1 MWFEFYLLAFCC
13 YSSWAFFPP
22 FCVNQVFL
30 LFCFIFLLASYLYI
44 FIFSVISNIHTYE
57 CIHLFR
63 VYLLHFF
70 THHSPALTSDISH
83 FSLYTFILPWDTW
96 QASLVAQ
103 MVKNPPAMRE
113 TWVQSVGGDDPPG
126 EGNGSP
132 LQCSCL
138 ENPTDGGA
146 IPGGLQSMGSLRVG
160 HDWVTSLSLF
170 TFTHWRREWQPTPV
184 FLPGESQGRRGLVG
198 CRLWGRTELD
208 TTERQAQRTA
218 RHRHP
223 TLGASCYRRHTLQ
236 LKMQQPHK
244 NSALLQPHTVW
255 HRCSIFCLYIYC
267 KPHLIMFYFGFK
279 YLAFF
284 QVNFKK

>member
-30 LFCFIFLLASYLYI
+30 LFYFIFLLASYLYI

-70 THHSPALTSDISH
+70 THHSPSLTSDISH

-96 QASLVAQ
+96 QASLVARL
-103 MVKNPPAMRE
+103 VKNPPAMQE

-126 EGNGSP
+126 EGNGTP

-138 ENPTDGGA
+138 ENPVDRGA
-146 IPGGLQSMGSLRVG
+146 WCATVHGVTKSQTRLSDFSFTFHFHALEKGMATRSSVLAWRIPGTGKPGGLPSMGSHRVG
-160 HDWVTSLSLF
+160 HDWATSTAHS
-170 TFTHWRREWQPTPV
+170 TAQTP
-184 FLPGESQGRRGLVG
+184 
-198 CRLWGRTELD
+198 D
-208 TTERQAQRTA
+208 TWHQ
-218 RHRHP
+218 
-223 TLGASCYRRHTLQ
+223 
-236 LKMQQPHK
+236 
-244 NSALLQPHTVW
+244 LLQASYFAIKNAATTQKLNSTPA
-255 HRCSIFCLYIYC
+255 SYC
-267 KPHLIMFYFGFK
+267 VTLVS
-279 YLAFF
+279 YLLFIHIL
-284 QVNFKK
+284 